1 MIQYKFLEKTD
12 EEWFKKIVEKFR
24 HQEVSNKK
32 ADEILGNP
40 LIQVQLA
47 YEEEDVVGYTM
58 TYRLPRMDNGTDMML
73 IHHCFVAEEYKR
85 QGVATTMMD
94 NLLDYCKENNLHYA
108 FLITQEDNEA
118 ANNLYHKLNGE
129 LHPINRNVYYW
140 YFSGKPQI

>member
-1 MIQYKFLEKTD
+1 M
-12 EEWFKKIVEKFR
+12 
-24 HQEVSNKK
+24 
-32 ADEILGNP
+32 
-40 LIQVQLA
+40 QLA
-47 YEEEDVVGYTM
+47 YEGEDVVGYTM
-58 TYRLPRMDNGTDMML
+58 TYRLPRMDNGTDTML